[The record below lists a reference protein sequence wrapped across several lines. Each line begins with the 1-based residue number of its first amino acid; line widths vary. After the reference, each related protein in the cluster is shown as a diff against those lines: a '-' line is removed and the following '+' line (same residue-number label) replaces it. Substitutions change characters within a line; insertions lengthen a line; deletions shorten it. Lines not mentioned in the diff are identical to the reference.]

1 MFILSRLYNYLINLF
16 NTRIK
21 HIIYKKYKDCKIYKL
36 NNDFNYPE
44 LEYIQ
49 NKDNI
54 GIALPGGGL
63 RACCYSYGVLRGL
76 HNLNILQKTRY
87 IASVSGSSWL
97 TSVYCYQKICNDS
110 EFLGKYIP
118 PEELTLDKLQTIENE
133 NEFTNVLHNNNFY
146 INLIESYIKSEFI
159 LNNENNNIDAWSL
172 NLSNFLYKKY
182 NLDNYKT
189 LPSLTLLNK
198 ESPYLIIKG
207 CVSCDHIILPIEFT
221 PLYYGIPI
229 NNNIIKASG
238 IYTEPED
245 YLYLD
250 SINNNKLQIPND
262 FNDFNV
268 LSIMKTAGISSNII
282 PDQIQMNSTIYNTLN
297 LPYMKSYNQEL
308 QLIDGGADEDY
319 CGLLSLIKRNINTI
333 ILICPIHS
341 TDDTT
346 ITLSKLLETNTSLSY
361 YFGYPNNI
369 HNIQV
374 FEQKYWYIL
383 LFEFNKLMI
392 NKKPLVVKL
401 NLNILPNQHYEIKG
415 GANIDLILI
424 HPSQSEWLDT
434 LPNDTLQFINNDR
447 EKLDQQ
453 VSKLNMTNANFVN
466 YPYLSYSHN
475 NYSIEL
481 INAMSQ
487 NAAYDIITNKDKF
500 L

>member
-1 MFILSRLYNYLINLF
+1 
-16 NTRIK
+16 
-21 HIIYKKYKDCKIYKL
+21 
-36 NNDFNYPE
+36 
-44 LEYIQ
+44 
-49 NKDNI
+49 
-54 GIALPGGGL
+54 
-63 RACCYSYGVLRGL
+63 
-76 HNLNILQKTRY
+76 
-87 IASVSGSSWL
+87 
-97 TSVYCYQKICNDS
+97 
-110 EFLGKYIP
+110 
-118 PEELTLDKLQTIENE
+118 
-133 NEFTNVLHNNNFY
+133 
-146 INLIESYIKSEFI
+146 
-159 LNNENNNIDAWSL
+159 
-172 NLSNFLYKKY
+172 
-182 NLDNYKT
+182 
-189 LPSLTLLNK
+189 
-198 ESPYLIIKG
+198 
-207 CVSCDHIILPIEFT
+207 
-221 PLYYGIPI
+221 
-229 NNNIIKASG
+229 
-238 IYTEPED
+238 
-245 YLYLD
+245 
-250 SINNNKLQIPND
+250 
-262 FNDFNV
+262 
-268 LSIMKTAGISSNII
+268 MKTAGISSNII

-415 GANIDLILI
+415 GDNIDLILI